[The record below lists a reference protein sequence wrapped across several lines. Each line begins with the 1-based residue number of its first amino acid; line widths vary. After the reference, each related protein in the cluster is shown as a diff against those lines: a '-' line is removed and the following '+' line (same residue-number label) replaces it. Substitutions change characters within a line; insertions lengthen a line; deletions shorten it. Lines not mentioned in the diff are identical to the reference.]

1 MFRSNGQR
9 LLSLPERA
17 WFKFLGAVRQ
27 RTIVPIHLNDRG
39 HPVIYLCE
47 TGLDAL
53 RPVSL
58 WIKEQGTMEW
68 IESEVKPDDTFMD
81 IGANI
86 GIYTIASAVRMG
98 SAGKV
103 YAFEPH
109 KVNALSLMRNIDA
122 NALGDRIEV
131 FSCALSDSDGMLD
144 FNYVSLASASTA
156 SQLGHCHIPGTQRE
170 FVPVA
175 SEKIYSTSVDNLLRR
190 GVIRPPSLVKID
202 VDGNE
207 IAILK
212 GMAELLRGPQRPRAV
227 QVELNVGEQGG
238 IIDLMKE
245 CGYELAHRHLTYHG
259 KQAQASGLPLEEIAH
274 NAVFRPSVG

>member
-17 WFKFLGAVRQ
+17 LFKLLGAIR
-27 RTIVPIHLNDRG
+27 RLTIVRVRLDDRG
-39 HPVIYLCE
+39 HPATYLCE
-47 TGLDAL
+47 TGMDAL

-98 SAGKV
+98 PAGKV

-109 KVNALSLMRNIDA
+109 KVNALSLLRNIDA
-122 NALGDRIEV
+122 NALGDRVEV
-131 FSCALSDSDGMLD
+131 FSCALSDSEGMLD
-144 FNYVSLASASTA
+144 FNYVSLSSASTA
-156 SQLGHCHIPGTQRE
+156 SQLGHRRIPGSQRE
-170 FVPVA
+170 FTPVA
-175 SEKIYSTSVDNLLRR
+175 SEKVYSTSVDNLLRR
-190 GVIRPPSLVKID
+190 GVIRPPSLIKID

-212 GMAELLRGPQRPRAV
+212 GMTELLRSPQRPRAV
-227 QVELNVGEQGG
+227 QVELNVGEQVG

-245 CGYELAHRHLTYHG
+245 SGYELAHRHLTYLG

-274 NAVFRPSVG
+274 NAVFKPIGW